1 MLSGLNMRRLW
12 PPAKIKAARSFM
24 RAAYGTNPRGTNA
37 YRAIGG
43 VTFCARPSLSLNLL
57 AQSARAAG
65 KAAAEIV
72 GAENV
77 AGADPTGPLA
87 EKVRKRI
94 PGAEVVQA
102 GAEDLP
108 FPDASFDVVWTIASF
123 HHWGD
128 PDRGLTQVLRVLRPG
143 GRFLLTERRIGRE
156 GGHGLSE
163 GEATEV
169 AADLE
174 RIGFVETTRRLEK
187 AGRHTFFGFVAKKP

>member
-1 MLSGLNMRRLW
+1 MASKDQGWSWLFGKLYGLLSRN
-12 PPAKIKAARSFM
+12 PPSNRMVVELADLQPGERVLD
-24 RAAYGTNPRGTNA
+24 
-37 YRAIGG
+37 IGG
-43 VTFCARPSLSLNLL
+43 GSG
-57 AQSARAAG
+57 SALV
-65 KAAAEIV
+65 AAAEIV

-108 FPDASFDVVWTIASF
+108 FPDASFDVVCPIASF

-187 AGRHTFFGFVAKKP
+187 AGRHTFFVFVAKKP